1 MNKVVVTDFYQALNK
16 PQSNNAKLVYQIWRE
31 KAGQYSLYI
40 DADKSTNV
48 RQYILKKEKLTSAE
62 IKEING
68 IVREP
73 TNSEKQN
80 PEDVRVRME
89 NMTLERFIKIQPN
102 KSDKETKLI
111 S

>member
-1 MNKVVVTDFYQALNK
+1 MNKVVITDFYQALNK
-16 PQSNNAKLVYQIWRE
+16 PQNNNAKLAYEIWRE

-40 DADKSTNV
+40 DANKSTNV

-73 TNSEKQN
+73 TNSEELTK
-80 PEDVRVRME
+80 
-89 NMTLERFIKIQPN
+89 TERRSLKKNRLDQIQ
-102 KSDKETKLI
+102 
-111 S
+111 